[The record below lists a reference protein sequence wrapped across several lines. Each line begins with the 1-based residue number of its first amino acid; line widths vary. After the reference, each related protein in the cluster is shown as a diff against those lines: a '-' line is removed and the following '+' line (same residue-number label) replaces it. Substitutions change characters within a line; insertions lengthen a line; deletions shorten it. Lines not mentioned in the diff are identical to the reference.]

1 MRGWILPVCERNKTR
16 YFFRISST
24 FWLSGIYLIDRCFF
38 IHQKTTQVAQA
49 RIIRPGIDIVYVNI
63 CLCHAIGAM

>member
-38 IHQKTTQVAQA
+38 IHQQTTQVAQA
-49 RIIRPGIDIVYVNI
+49 RIIRPGINIVYVNI